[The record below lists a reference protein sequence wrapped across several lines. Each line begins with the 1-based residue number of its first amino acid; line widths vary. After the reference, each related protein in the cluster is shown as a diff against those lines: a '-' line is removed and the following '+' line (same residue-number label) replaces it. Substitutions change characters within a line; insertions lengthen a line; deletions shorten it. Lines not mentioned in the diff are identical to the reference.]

1 MGDGFIKYNVAVIG
15 ATGLVGGV
23 LLNVLEEYDFPIKKL
38 FLFASEKSVGKVI
51 NYKDEEVIV
60 KKLEENSFKDIDF
73 AFFVS
78 NSNVSKKWAFVALNS
93 GAIVI
98 DNSSY
103 FRLNSDVSLIVPEV
117 NFSDFNPKI
126 SFVSNPNCSTIQS
139 VLVLNALKKFG
150 LKRVIYNTYQAVSGS
165 GVKGIKSLMDGE
177 SSFYPYNIS
186 KTCIPKIDDAL
197 DNDYTKEEMKMIN
210 ETKKILHMNDLNI
223 SATCVRVP
231 VLYSHAVSVMVQFEK
246 EFSIKE
252 VIDELSKHSEL
263 VIVNDLENN
272 LYPVSTLANNNDKV
286 YVGRIRRDLSN
297 SNSILFYC
305 VADNLRRGAA
315 SNAVFIA
322 KKIIEN
328 YKRKGI
334 A

>member
-1 MGDGFIKYNVAVIG
+1 M
-15 ATGLVGGV
+15 
-23 LLNVLEEYDFPIKKL
+23 LLKVLEEYDFPTKKL

-93 GAIVI
+93 GTIVI

-117 NFSDFNPKI
+117 NFSDFNPRI
-126 SFVSNPNCSTIQS
+126 PFVSNPNCSTIQS

-165 GVKGIKSLMDGE
+165 GVKGNKALIDKE
-177 SSFYPYNIS
+177 SSFYPYNI
-186 KTCIPKIDDAL
+186 KETCIPKIDDAL

-231 VLYSHAVSVMVQFEK
+231 ILYSHAVSVMVQFDK
-246 EFSIKE
+246 EFTIEE
-252 VIDELSKHSEL
+252 VIEELLKHSEL

>member
-23 LLNVLEEYDFPIKKL
+23 LLKVLEEYDFPIKKL

-51 NYKDEEVIV
+51 IYKDEEVSV

-93 GAIVI
+93 GAVVI

-117 NFSDFNPKI
+117 NFSDFNPNI
-126 SFVSNPNCSTIQS
+126 PFVSNPNCSTIQS
-139 VLVLNALKKFG
+139 ILVLNALKKFG
-150 LKRVIYNTYQAVSGS
+150 IKRVLFNTYQAVSGS
-165 GVKGIKSLMDGE
+165 GVKGIKALMDGE

-231 VLYSHAVSVMVQFEK
+231 ILYSHAVSVMVQFDK

>member
-23 LLNVLEEYDFPIKKL
+23 LLKVLEEYDFPIKKL

-51 NYKDEEVIV
+51 IYKDEEVSV

-78 NSNVSKKWAFVALNS
+78 NSNVSKKWAFVALNA

-117 NFSDFNPKI
+117 NFSDFNPNI
-126 SFVSNPNCSTIQS
+126 PFVSNPNCSTIQS

-150 LKRVIYNTYQAVSGS
+150 IKRVIFNTYQAVSGS
-165 GVKGIKSLMDGE
+165 GVKGIKALTDKE
-177 SSFYPYNIS
+177 SSFYPYNIN

-231 VLYSHAVSVMVQFEK
+231 ILYSHAVSVMVQFEK

>member
-23 LLNVLEEYDFPIKKL
+23 LLKVLEEYDFPIKKL

-51 NYKDEEVIV
+51 IYKDEEVSV

-93 GAIVI
+93 GAVVI

-117 NFSDFNPKI
+117 NFSDFNPRI
-126 SFVSNPNCSTIQS
+126 PFISNPNCSTIQS

-150 LKRVIYNTYQAVSGS
+150 IKRVIYNTYQAVSGS

-177 SSFYPYNIS
+177 SNFYPYNI
-186 KTCIPKIDDAL
+186 KETCIPKIDDAL

-231 VLYSHAVSVMVQFEK
+231 ILYSHAVSVMVQFDK

-252 VIDELSKHSEL
+252 VIDELSKYSEL

>member
-1 MGDGFIKYNVAVIG
+1 MMQEVTCLDIIKDIDIYK
-15 ATGLVGGV
+15 
-23 LLNVLEEYDFPIKKL
+23 F
-38 FLFASEKSVGKVI
+38 

-78 NSNVSKKWAFVALNS
+78 NSNVSKKWAFVALNA

-150 LKRVIYNTYQAVSGS
+150 IKRVLFNTYQAVSGS
-165 GVKGIKSLMDGE
+165 GVKGIKALTDKE

-231 VLYSHAVSVMVQFEK
+231 ILYSHAVSVMVQFDK

>member
-1 MGDGFIKYNVAVIG
+1 M
-15 ATGLVGGV
+15 
-23 LLNVLEEYDFPIKKL
+23 LLKVLEEYDFPIKKL

-60 KKLEENSFKDIDF
+60 KKLEENSFKDVDF

-93 GAIVI
+93 GAVVI

-126 SFVSNPNCSTIQS
+126 PFVSNPNCSTIQS

-165 GVKGIKSLMDGE
+165 GVKGIEALTDEK
-177 SSFYPYNIS
+177 SSFYPYNI
-186 KTCIPKIDDAL
+186 KETCIPKIDDAL

-231 VLYSHAVSVMVQFEK
+231 ILYSHAVSVMVQFDK

-252 VIDELSKHSEL
+252 VIDELSKYSEL

>member
-1 MGDGFIKYNVAVIG
+1 MK
-15 ATGLVGGV
+15 
-23 LLNVLEEYDFPIKKL
+23 VLEEYDFPIKKL

-51 NYKDEEVIV
+51 VYKDEEVLV
-60 KKLEENSFKDIDF
+60 NKLEENSFKDVDF

-93 GAIVI
+93 GAVVI

-117 NFSDFNPKI
+117 NFSDFNPRI
-126 SFVSNPNCSTIQS
+126 PFISNPNCSTIQS

-150 LKRVIYNTYQAVSGS
+150 IKRVIYNTYQAVSGS
-165 GVKGIKSLMDGE
+165 GVKGINSLIDGE

-231 VLYSHAVSVMVQFEK
+231 ILYSHAVSVMVQFDK

-252 VIDELSKHSEL
+252 VIDELSKHPEL

-322 KKIIEN
+322 LKIIEN

>member
-23 LLNVLEEYDFPIKKL
+23 LLNVLEEYDFPVEKL

-60 KKLEENSFKDIDF
+60 KKLEENSFRDIDF

-78 NSNVSKKWAFVALNS
+78 NCNVSKKWAFVALNA

-117 NFSDFNPKI
+117 NFSDFNPNI
-126 SFVSNPNCSTIQS
+126 PFVSNPNCSTIQS
-139 VLVLNALKKFG
+139 VLILNALKKFG

-165 GVKGIKSLMDGE
+165 GVKGIKALLDKE
-177 SSFYPYNIS
+177 YSFYPYNI
-186 KTCIPKIDDAL
+186 KETCIPKIDDAL

-272 LYPVSTLANNNDKV
+272 LYPVSTLSNNNDKV

>member
-1 MGDGFIKYNVAVIG
+1 
-15 ATGLVGGV
+15 
-23 LLNVLEEYDFPIKKL
+23 
-38 FLFASEKSVGKVI
+38 
-51 NYKDEEVIV
+51 
-60 KKLEENSFKDIDF
+60 
-73 AFFVS
+73 
-78 NSNVSKKWAFVALNS
+78 
-93 GAIVI
+93 
-98 DNSSY
+98 
-103 FRLNSDVSLIVPEV
+103 
-117 NFSDFNPKI
+117 
-126 SFVSNPNCSTIQS
+126 
-139 VLVLNALKKFG
+139 LKKFG
-150 LKRVIYNTYQAVSGS
+150 IKRVLYNTYQAVSGS

-177 SSFYPYNIS
+177 FSFYPYDIS

-231 VLYSHAVSVMVQFEK
+231 ILYSHAVSVMVQFDK

-272 LYPVSTLANNNDKV
+272 LYPVSTLSNNNDKV

>member
-23 LLNVLEEYDFPIKKL
+23 LLKVLEEYDFPIKKL

-93 GAIVI
+93 GAVVI

-117 NFSDFNPKI
+117 NFSDFNPNI
-126 SFVSNPNCSTIQS
+126 PFVSNPNCSTIQS

-150 LKRVIYNTYQAVSGS
+150 IKRVIYNTYQAVSGS
-165 GVKGIKSLMDGE
+165 GVKGIKALTDKE
-177 SSFYPYNIS
+177 SNFYPYNIS

-231 VLYSHAVSVMVQFEK
+231 ILYSHAVSVMVQFDK

-272 LYPVSTLANNNDKV
+272 LYPVSTLSNNNDKV

>member
-23 LLNVLEEYDFPIKKL
+23 LLNVLEEYDFPVEKL

-60 KKLEENSFKDIDF
+60 KKLEENSFRDIDF

-78 NSNVSKKWAFVALNS
+78 NCNVSKKWAFVALNA

-117 NFSDFNPKI
+117 NFSDFNPNI
-126 SFVSNPNCSTIQS
+126 PFVSNPNCSTIQS
-139 VLVLNALKKFG
+139 VLILNALKKFG

-165 GVKGIKSLMDGE
+165 GVKGIKALLDKE
-177 SSFYPYNIS
+177 YSFYPYNI
-186 KTCIPKIDDAL
+186 KETCIPKIDDAL

-231 VLYSHAVSVMVQFEK
+231 ILYSHAVSVMVQFDK

-272 LYPVSTLANNNDKV
+272 LYPVSTLSNNNDKV

>member
-1 MGDGFIKYNVAVIG
+1 
-15 ATGLVGGV
+15 V
-23 LLNVLEEYDFPIKKL
+23 LLKVLEEYDFPIKKL

-117 NFSDFNPKI
+117 NFSDFNLNIP
-126 SFVSNPNCSTIQS
+126 FVSNPNCSTIQS

-150 LKRVIYNTYQAVSGS
+150 IKRVIYNTYQAVSGS
-165 GVKGIKSLMDGE
+165 GVKGIKALTDE
-177 SSFYPYNIS
+177 KSSFYPYNI
-186 KTCIPKIDDAL
+186 KETCIPKIDDAL

-210 ETKKILHMNDLNI
+210 ETKKILHMNDLNL

-231 VLYSHAVSVMVQFEK
+231 VLNSHAVSVMVQFDK

>member
-1 MGDGFIKYNVAVIG
+1 MK
-15 ATGLVGGV
+15 
-23 LLNVLEEYDFPIKKL
+23 VLEEYDFPIKKL

-51 NYKDEEVIV
+51 VYKDEEVIV
-60 KKLEENSFKDIDF
+60 KKLEENSFKDVDF

-117 NFSDFNPKI
+117 NFFDFNPNI
-126 SFVSNPNCSTIQS
+126 PFVSNPNCSTIQS

-150 LKRVIYNTYQAVSGS
+150 IKRVIYNTYQAVSGS
-165 GVKGIKSLMDGE
+165 GVKGINSLIDGE

-231 VLYSHAVSVMVQFEK
+231 ILYSHAVSVMVQFDK

-252 VIDELSKHSEL
+252 VIDELSKYSEL

-322 KKIIEN
+322 LKIIEN

>member
-23 LLNVLEEYDFPIKKL
+23 LLKVLEEYDFPIKKI

-51 NYKDEEVIV
+51 IYKDEEVSV

-93 GAIVI
+93 GAVVI

-117 NFSDFNPKI
+117 NFSDFDPNIP
-126 SFVSNPNCSTIQS
+126 FVSNPNCSTIQC

-150 LKRVIYNTYQAVSGS
+150 IKRVLYNTYQAVSGS

-177 SSFYPYNIS
+177 FSFYPYDIS

-231 VLYSHAVSVMVQFEK
+231 ILYSHAVSVMVQFDK